1 MAEVVTVGCK
11 LPNGLVIDVDG
22 AQPVVLAGANA
33 SNVIGGYGLT
43 ENVDKAVFDK
53 WLEQHKDQPYVK
65 NELVFAQAK
74 TNSAESKAKD
84 NADVKSGL
92 EGLPQDNPS
101 PGVTKADG
109 K

>member
-11 LPNGLVIDVDG
+11 LPNGLVLDVEG
-22 AQPVVLAGANA
+22 SQQIVLNGANSA
-33 SNVIGGYGLT
+33 TVIGGYGLT

-74 TNSAESKAKD
+74 TNSAESKAKE

-92 EGLPQDNPS
+92 EGLPQDNPA
-101 PGVTKADG
+101 PGVTKSDG